1 MKRYVELAEMLA
13 AQIEAGMLP
22 VGARLPSVRHLTSQ
36 HGVGQSTVFRAYHLL
51 EARGLIEAHARSG
64 YYVAAAARAK
74 VRPAGRAAAAAAPQI
89 EIDAT
94 DFAFSVLDTHRH
106 PGIVPLGSAS
116 PSPTLFP
123 LQRLAKS
130 LAHATRLLDPWSTV
144 HATARGEEHLRRQ
157 LAQRYLGMGIP
168 QPLEEIVVT
177 NGAMEALN
185 LCLMA
190 VTSPGDFIAI
200 ESPCFHGVLQAVERL
215 GLRAIEIPVDPQT
228 GLDLVALENALQRHP
243 IRVCWFMTNFHHPT
257 GHTMSR
263 ARKAAMVALL
273 VKHQVPLIE
282 DDVYGELHF
291 NKARPFPAKAFDD
304 HGLVMHCSSLSK
316 TLCPGY
322 RLGWTAA
329 GRFADKVRKLKS
341 MMSVATSVPIQAGIA
356 DYLQHGGFDR
366 HLKKLRASLH
376 AQLKAMEKA
385 IARCLPSSVQYHRP
399 AGGYFLWLRLPAHVD
414 AMRVHTLALEH
425 GISVTPGAVFA
436 STGRYRNYLRINF
449 GHPWTPRFENA
460 LEILG
465 ELLAAEEVGFGLY
478 GYLLRRDG
486 GERTYSMWPRFA
498 DELSAAPDYAS

>member
-1 MKRYVELAEMLA
+1 
-13 AQIEAGMLP
+13 
-22 VGARLPSVRHLTSQ
+22 
-36 HGVGQSTVFRAYHLL
+36 
-51 EARGLIEAHARSG
+51 
-64 YYVAAAARAK
+64 
-74 VRPAGRAAAAAAPQI
+74 
-89 EIDAT
+89 
-94 DFAFSVLDTHRH
+94 
-106 PGIVPLGSAS
+106 
-116 PSPTLFP
+116 
-123 LQRLAKS
+123 
-130 LAHATRLLDPWSTV
+130 
-144 HATARGEEHLRRQ
+144 
-157 LAQRYLGMGIP
+157 
-168 QPLEEIVVT
+168 
-177 NGAMEALN
+177 
-185 LCLMA
+185 
-190 VTSPGDFIAI
+190 
-200 ESPCFHGVLQAVERL
+200 
-215 GLRAIEIPVDPQT
+215 
-228 GLDLVALENALQRHP
+228 
-243 IRVCWFMTNFHHPT
+243 
-257 GHTMSR
+257 
-263 ARKAAMVALL
+263 MVALL

-436 STGRYRNYLRINF
+436 STGRYPNYLRINF